1 MAPLLGPEQQH
12 GQNWYAR
19 WDPCYNA
26 PVTYCCGL
34 LCVVVPAPWA
44 AEFEG
49 PGLCDMHDLV
59 GVRISKFT
67 KDALMFIIIFIITII
82 DPISQG
88 IIKSQ
93 IAMIALSTHQGNPS
107 LLLLGSA
114 VHLLGRDVSVLPPAT
129 PIGNPRD
136 LRGGWG
142 WGWWDCHKCLKNVG
156 LTVLELKMQ
165 HDGIYYFN
173 SFNIHHDPIVG
184 SGTLNL
190 TRFPW
195 PAFEQSLNTRGLA
208 TSNHWRC
215 GFGSP
220 WWPVCWFCC

>member
-1 MAPLLGPEQQH
+1 
-12 GQNWYAR
+12 
-19 WDPCYNA
+19 
-26 PVTYCCGL
+26 
-34 LCVVVPAPWA
+34 
-44 AEFEG
+44 
-49 PGLCDMHDLV
+49 MHDLV